1 MEPKD
6 YEDLYRVGDSQLLRQ
21 MSIDNANMA
30 LDQAKY
36 QYQSQSMDLQN
47 MYDTL
52 SKRINGGNGYN
63 SLLDGL
69 KKEFEGYSILTI
81 ENAKSLT
88 GMDIHYKGEA
98 WKINRVKETNTT
110 YEFLLS
116 KEWIPPAAP
125 IQLKMILSRV
135 PMADKLPKVYSL
147 WVDSNG
153 QWVGIGK
160 ELLRDKNEF
169 IKQMLSL
176 TDVPF

>member
-6 YEDLYRVGDSQLLRQ
+6 FYDMYPIKDSQLIRQ

-30 LDQAKY
+30 LNQA
-36 QYQSQSMDLQN
+36 Q
-47 MYDTL
+47 
-52 SKRINGGNGYN
+52 RISGWD
-63 SLLDGL
+63 SSRILDYL
-69 KKEFEGYSILTI
+69 KKEFENYSILTI

-176 TDVPF
+176 TDSQN

>member
-6 YEDLYRVGDSQLLRQ
+6 FYDMYPIKDSQLIRQ

-30 LDQAKY
+30 LNQA
-36 QYQSQSMDLQN
+36 Q
-47 MYDTL
+47 
-52 SKRINGGNGYN
+52 RISGWD
-63 SLLDGL
+63 SSSILDYL
-69 KKEFEGYSILTI
+69 KKEFENYSILTI

-176 TDVPF
+176 TDSQN

>member
-6 YEDLYRVGDSQLLRQ
+6 YLDLNVKDSQWLRQ
-21 MSIDNANMA
+21 MSLQNAQMA
-30 LDQAKY
+30 LEQAKLE
-36 QYQSQSMDLQN
+36 YQSHSIDLQN

-52 SKRINGGNGYN
+52 SRRINGGNGYN

-81 ENAKSLT
+81 ENVKSLT
-88 GMDIHYKGEA
+88 GMDIHYKGEG

-110 YEFLLS
+110 YEFLLD
-116 KEWIPPAAP
+116 KEWLIGAP
-125 IQLKMILSRV
+125 VQIKMILSRV
-135 PMADKLPKVYSL
+135 PMAGKLTKVYSL
-147 WVDSNG
+147 HNDSNG

-169 IKQMLSL
+169 LKQMIGL
-176 TDVPF
+176 TDAQD

>member
-6 YEDLYRVGDSQLLRQ
+6 YLDLNVKDSQWLRQ
-21 MSIDNANMA
+21 MSLQNAQMA
-30 LDQAKY
+30 LEQAKLE
-36 QYQSQSMDLQN
+36 YQSHSIDLQN

-52 SKRINGGNGYN
+52 SRRINGGNGYN

-81 ENAKSLT
+81 ENVKSLT
-88 GMDIHYKGEA
+88 GMDIHYKGEG

-110 YEFLLS
+110 YEFLLD
-116 KEWIPPAAP
+116 KEWLIGAP
-125 IQLKMILSRV
+125 IQIKMILSRV
-135 PMADKLPKVYSL
+135 PMAGKLTKVYSL
-147 WVDSNG
+147 HNDSNG

-169 IKQMLSL
+169 LKQMIGL
-176 TDVPF
+176 TDTPD

>member
-6 YEDLYRVGDSQLLRQ
+6 LEDLYRVGDSQLLRQ

-30 LDQAKY
+30 LNQA
-36 QYQSQSMDLQN
+36 Q
-47 MYDTL
+47 
-52 SKRINGGNGYN
+52 RISGWDSN
-63 SLLDGL
+63 SLLDML
-69 KKEFEGYSILTI
+69 KNEFENYSILTI
-81 ENAKSLT
+81 QNVKSLT

-135 PMADKLPKVYSL
+135 PMADKSTKVYSL
-147 WVDSNG
+147 HNDSDG

-169 IKQMLSL
+169 LKQMLSL
-176 TDVPF
+176 TDTQF